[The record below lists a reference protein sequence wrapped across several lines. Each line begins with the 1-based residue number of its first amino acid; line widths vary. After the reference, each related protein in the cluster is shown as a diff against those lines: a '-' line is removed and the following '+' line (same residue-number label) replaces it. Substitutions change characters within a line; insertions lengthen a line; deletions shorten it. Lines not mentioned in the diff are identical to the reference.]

1 MGKYDEAVYR
11 ILSDPVTPNEVA
23 KKIGI
28 TQKTAQ
34 RILMHLALT
43 REDVKYKNSGR
54 IHIFWKER
62 ENQELAGGLEGR
74 KKNLTTTRKHV
85 RANARSTDPCQ

>member
-1 MGKYDEAVYR
+1 LVELGRYDEAVYR

-23 KKIGI
+23 KKLGV

-34 RILMHLALT
+34 RVLMHLALT

-54 IHIFWKER
+54 IHIFWKEK
-62 ENQELAGGLEGR
+62 ENQELAGSLEG
-74 KKNLTTTRKHV
+74 KKKEFSAHLKA
-85 RANARSTDPCQ
+85 RAGKCKED